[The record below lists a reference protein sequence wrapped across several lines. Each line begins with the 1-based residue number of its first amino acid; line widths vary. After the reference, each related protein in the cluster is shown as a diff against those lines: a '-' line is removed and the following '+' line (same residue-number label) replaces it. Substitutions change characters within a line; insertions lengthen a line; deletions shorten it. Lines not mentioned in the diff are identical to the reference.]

1 MRYDEVKTFRKQ
13 GNRVNRDDNHELAY
27 RIAKSTIWG
36 FDQALEALEAG
47 GEAREEALSL
57 LRRRERTQ
65 RVLENIR
72 ETRRN
77 LRRRRLGLL

>member
-1 MRYDEVKTFRKQ
+1 M
-13 GNRVNRDDNHELAY
+13 NRDDNRRLAY

-65 RVLENIR
+65 QVLENIR

>member
-1 MRYDEVKTFRKQ
+1 MRYDEVKTFQKQ
-13 GNRVNRDDNHELAY
+13 GNRVNPDDNHELAY

-36 FDQALEALEAG
+36 FDRALEALEAG

-77 LRRRRLGLL
+77 LRRYRQGLL

>member
-1 MRYDEVKTFRKQ
+1 M
-13 GNRVNRDDNHELAY
+13 NRDENHELAY
-27 RIAKSTIWG
+27 RIAKSSIWG

-47 GEAREEALSL
+47 GEEREKALLVLHRS
-57 LRRRERTQ
+57 ERTQ
-65 RVLENIR
+65 KVLENIR

>member
-1 MRYDEVKTFRKQ
+1 MNWDE
-13 GNRVNRDDNHELAY
+13 NHRLAY
-27 RIAKSTIWG
+27 RIAKSSIWG

-47 GEAREEALSL
+47 GEAREEALSV
-57 LRRRERTQ
+57 LRRSERTQ
-65 RVLENIR
+65 QVLENIR